1 MSKGQNSKKE
11 TLKKPALTLKE
22 KRAVKKPTKATKKA
36 CSHLRNNTTI
46 LSSGFT
52 TIHYY

>member
-22 KRAVKKPTKATKKA
+22 KRAVKRASKSDKK
-36 CSHLRNNTTI
+36 SLLT
-46 LSSGFT
+46 SEK
-52 TIHYY
+52 